1 MKLVVRYVVVAGVL
15 LLASIA
21 CLVVMV
27 RVQHNRTTA
36 GSGRVD
42 AEAGQ
47 GHSLPELRVLPLQE
61 HMAVLSCPHGFE
73 FDRQDSSCRAC
84 ASGFFTLHPFQ
95 SNCIPLLT
103 CSDIAQDITTYQ
115 HLQNGGVKT
124 LFRFAQEIKN
134 IPLPKTKRDAGET
147 DRQTD
152 TDREMRTSTHT
163 HSLSLFL
170 SFFLS
175 FFRTNARQLS
185 RAEWETDSGD
195 LVPVVVA
202 QPHTQSIAD
211 FQMGIQNLASLSDNP
226 FVVKPIGMCQQPPT
240 LITPV
245 RALWFF
251 VLFCFLIF

>member
-1 MKLVVRYVVVAGVL
+1 MQSLRFGL
-15 LLASIA
+15 FHLAPVS
-21 CLVVMV
+21 
-27 RVQHNRTTA
+27 VQLHPAAHMQRHCTRHNNLSASAKWR
-36 GSGRVD
+36 
-42 AEAGQ
+42 GQ
-47 GHSLPELRVLPLQE
+47 DPLQ
-61 HMAVLSCPHGFE
+61 V
-73 FDRQDSSCRAC
+73 
-84 ASGFFTLHPFQ
+84 
-95 SNCIPLLT
+95 
-103 CSDIAQDITTYQ
+103 CSRNQKHSTTKD
-115 HLQNGGVKT
+115 KT
-124 LFRFAQEIKN
+124 RCG
-134 IPLPKTKRDAGET
+134 R

-152 TDREMRTSTHT
+152 RHRQRDAHKHTHT
-163 HSLSLFL
+163 HTLSLFL